1 MTTDKN
7 LTARGETQP
16 ATRREADPRWAA
28 PAVDVYENKDEFLI
42 VADLPGV
49 SQEDVRINYERG
61 RIDLEATWTDDTS
74 GLRLVLGQALGGN
87 YRRSFS
93 VPGTI
98 DVNAIGAELKDG
110 VLFLKLPKSEQAKP
124 RQIRV
129 NAS

>member
-1 MTTDKN
+1 MTTNTN
-7 LTARGETQP
+7 LTTRGEAQ
-16 ATRREADPRWAA
+16 AARRENELRWAA
-28 PAVDVYENKDEFLI
+28 PAVDIYENKDEFLI

-49 SQEDVRINYERG
+49 KQEDVRINYERG
-61 RIDLEATWTDDTS
+61 RIDLEAAWSDDTS
-74 GLRLVLGQALGGN
+74 GLRLVSGQELGGN

-129 NAS
+129 SAS